1 MSLPRPPHAVIF
13 DLDGLLIDSETM
25 VFDAMRAAAPK
36 FGVVVDLPFF
46 QTLVGLPR
54 AANDVQL
61 RAQFGADFPIE
72 DFYAATSLQRT
83 LVAEQG
89 AALKA
94 GVHELLDVLDA
105 RGLKRAL
112 CTSSG
117 PDWVR
122 RHFELHSLTDR
133 FDAIVA
139 RGDYAQ
145 GKPHPEPYLN
155 AATKLGID
163 PVDCLALEDSHNGV
177 RAAHAAGMMTIMVPD
192 MLDPTDEMHAKTFR
206 IVETLHDVA
215 ALLSSATKAGGT

>member
-1 MSLPRPPHAVIF
+1 MSLPRPPRAVIF

-25 VFDAMRAAAPK
+25 VFEAMRAAAPA
-36 FGVVVDLPFF
+36 FGVVVDLAFF

-54 AANDVQL
+54 PANEVQL

-72 DFYAATSLQRT
+72 DFYAAASLQRN
-83 LVAEQG
+83 LGAEQG

-94 GVHELLDVLDA
+94 GVHELLNVLDA

-122 RHFELHSLTDR
+122 RHFELHALTDR
-133 FDAIVA
+133 FNAIIA
-139 RGDYAQ
+139 RGDYRH
-145 GKPHPEPYLN
+145 GKPSPEPYL
-155 AATKLGID
+155 AAAGKLNVD
-163 PVDCLALEDSHNGV
+163 PMECLALEDSHNGV

-192 MLDPTDEMHAKTFR
+192 MLEATDEMRTKTVR
-206 IVETLHDVA
+206 IVGTLRDVA
-215 ALLSSATKAGGT
+215 VLLSSAPRADGS